1 MSSRPNKRKDVLD
14 VVNKLKKYQRTTNG
28 QNRQNYTGLASADFG
43 SVSVTATGGSSSSNP
58 TNNTTQYL
66 KTGGDTMIGPLAF
79 STKTQ
84 TLSGGI
90 INISKSTGTGYSSY
104 VIASCAAGINNLNT
118 ITGAEHN
125 GQLLFLD
132 APTTVTIRLK
142 HGVDNIIIPDAT
154 DYDIIPDSI
163 AILIYDYTQT
173 AWILVSTFVRD
184 TAGSGGANQTLSNL
198 TSPTSINQHLLFST
212 TGFNIGDSTNP
223 VNNLFVEEV
232 RLKIGTVVTNV
243 PMLTAIDANSM
254 KLNVNTA
261 GKVSFTVLNGEVG
274 RVDASGFTTLY
285 GIICGG
291 AFSGAGTLA
300 ATTSTT
306 TLSAATNTIVG
317 TTVNINAT
325 GNGTT
330 NIGTGFGI
338 INIYDQVDFQ
348 NQDMIDINDI
358 YCDVLRNRLDPTNT
372 YIDLATGGGDIT
384 IHTNGG
390 TDHIN
395 LVTAGAGS
403 NIVIDANGTGSITLS
418 LSGVALQTIT
428 STLTSFL
435 TNHVRLPNKS
445 DASRGAAS
453 LAGRIIYNTSDGKI
467 NIDTGT
473 NWTLA
478 DGTVT

>member
-1 MSSRPNKRKDVLD
+1 MSSKPARRKEIIDIVKD
-14 VVNKLKKYQRTTNG
+14 IKKQ
-28 QNRQNYTGLASADFG
+28 QRQNNGISRQNFTGLSSAEFG
-43 SVSVTATGGSSSSNP
+43 SVTSSSSGGGSQTANP
-58 TNNTTQYL
+58 PSL
-66 KTGGDTMIGPLAF
+66 KGLLRTSGDVMIGPL
-79 STKTQ
+79 SLNTKTQ

-90 INISKSTGTGYSSY
+90 IDISKSTGTGYSSY
-104 VIASCAAGINNLNT
+104 VIASCAAGVNDLNT
-118 ITGAEHN
+118 ITGAEHD

-142 HGVDNIIIPDAT
+142 HGVDNVIIPDAA
-154 DYDIIPDSI
+154 DYDVIPDSI
-163 AILIYDYTQT
+163 AIMIYDATQT

-198 TSPTSINQHLLFST
+198 TSPTAINQHLLFST

-223 VNNLFVEEV
+223 VNNLFVEEL

-261 GKVSFTVLNGEVG
+261 GKVSFTVLNSEVG
-274 RVDASGFTTLY
+274 RVDASGFTTTL
-285 GIICGG
+285 GGTFGG
-291 AFSGAGTLA
+291 AISAGA
-300 ATTSTT
+300 ATLTASSTLLFANPTTT
-306 TLSAATNTIVG
+306 TLSST
-317 TTVNINAT
+317 NIN
-325 GNGTT
+325 
-330 NIGTGFGI
+330 IGSGSSTIKFNDDIDMESSDI
-338 INIYDQVDFQ
+338 IDLN
-348 NQDMIDINDI
+348 DMYLVGKIRYAN
-358 YCDVLRNRLDPTNT
+358 DPTNT
-372 YIDLATGGGDIT
+372 YIDIGSGGGDIT
-384 IHTNGG
+384 LQTNGG

-395 LVTAGAGS
+395 LVASGAGS
-403 NIVIDANGTGSITLS
+403 NIVIDANGTGTITLS

-467 NIDTGT
+467 NIDTGS

-478 DGTVT
+478 DGTIT